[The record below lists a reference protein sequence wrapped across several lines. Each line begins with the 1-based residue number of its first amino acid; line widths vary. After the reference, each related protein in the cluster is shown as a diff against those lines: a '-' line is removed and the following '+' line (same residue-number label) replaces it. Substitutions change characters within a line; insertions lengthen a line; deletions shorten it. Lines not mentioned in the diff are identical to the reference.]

1 MAAPVS
7 CRGSGESVEYRAGL
21 HVNKEEELHGEEAV
35 EAVETIDDDVVE
47 EEEETDGDGGGEG
60 GAALS
65 GKAAAA
71 SARFSAAL
79 SAADATAFAMYASAL
94 ALAFAAA
101 RTVLSISFCRAGSYS
116 TDRPA
121 DTSKAGAA
129 PLPFQQDVA
138 LRVSPR
144 EASFNVDSRRALTL
158 RTCLRALAQ
167 RAVSTR

>member
-7 CRGSGESVEYRAGL
+7 CPGSGESVEYRAGL

-35 EAVETIDDDVVE
+35 EAVETIDDDVEE

-71 SARFSAAL
+71 SARFSAL

-94 ALAFAAA
+94 ALAFTAA
-101 RTVLSISFCRAGSYS
+101 RTVLSISFCRAGSCS